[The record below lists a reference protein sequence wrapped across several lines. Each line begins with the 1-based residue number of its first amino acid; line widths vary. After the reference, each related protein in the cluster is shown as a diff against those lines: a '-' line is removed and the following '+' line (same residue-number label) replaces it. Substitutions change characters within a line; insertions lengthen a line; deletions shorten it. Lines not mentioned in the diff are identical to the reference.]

1 MSRQEIRARGGVG
14 AGEGQNPGPGLF
26 QLLLDT
32 EIMTEEN
39 ALPRLHSPLTDGK
52 VLLL

>member
-1 MSRQEIRARGGVG
+1 MGG
-14 AGEGQNPGPGLF
+14 GEGQNPGPELY

-32 EIMTEEN
+32 EIMTKEN
-39 ALPRLHSPLTDGK
+39 ALPRPHSPLTDGK